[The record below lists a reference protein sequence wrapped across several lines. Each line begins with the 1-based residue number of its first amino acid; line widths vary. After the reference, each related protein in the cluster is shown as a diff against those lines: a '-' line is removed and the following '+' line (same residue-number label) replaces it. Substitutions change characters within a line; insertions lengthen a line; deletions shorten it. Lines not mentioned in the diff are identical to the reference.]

1 MKEIIRKAIEN
12 VDPKKTIRCALA
24 EDVKEKKLK
33 NAVKSYAKGVEMKDI
48 VAIKD
53 ISLGGSGKDGFLF
66 TATHFYSGKTY
77 GNLEV
82 PLKSLVK
89 AIKKA
94 KKDSY
99 AVLSYEDGTSEEVF
113 LNIMTEYVCNLLN
126 EIVRLTKEVEV
137 KEKPVVKT
145 VPVSKPTPM
154 PIPEP
159 APKPTPT
166 PIPEPTPKPVE
177 KPQAKKEFQ
186 ISKKPWAYIG
196 IMGLYDK
203 SLLLSAIS
211 RLAEEEGK
219 GKFLRPEQIDF
230 GKRGTMNTYAD
241 PRSTET
247 CYYYHY
253 ESDKYNYVFIDTPDN
268 RAGCRKQ
275 WYAGIGQMDA
285 VAASV
290 INPRSNEE
298 TPWFDAAPPWYV
310 DTDDESCW
318 KGNYYIERVTNTES
332 EKIVLAAAK
341 GAEVASIFTR
351 KGLGDDESCHE
362 DECFTLEGIEGFD
375 DNKGGYKDDFFAS
388 EYYRFFHNFSSYFSD
403 WKRRSV
409 RGEIERYV
417 ENGDKTVKE
426 SVKAFIK
433 ELDDTI
439 KLPERDKKAPFKM
452 SVTEHFMIPGK
463 GIVAYGKIKSGS
475 LHVGDELEI
484 CGLADKNVRTR
495 AKEIEVFHEKRQE
508 AEAGEYVGVLL
519 ENIEA
524 KQVKLGQVIAASGT
538 VRTCRKFNAR
548 IAIYTTNS
556 IKRWITAYFT
566 GFHPVLYI
574 GDAMVRGKVEFEKE
588 FRDAQEIFDF
598 NLIDTIVLDKPY
610 PVTEGERIAIFDGR
624 DWVGDAVVTKIIQ

>member
-1 MKEIIRKAIEN
+1 MKEIIRKAIAN

-33 NAVKSYAKGVEMKDI
+33 NVVKSYAKGVEMKDI

-82 PLKSLVK
+82 PLKGLVK

-99 AVLSYEDGTSEEVF
+99 AILLYEDGTSKEVF

-126 EIVRLTKEVEV
+126 EIVRLTKEAEV
-137 KEKPVVKT
+137 KEESKAEPVPEIPEVKPVVKP
-145 VPVSKPTPM
+145 VPVSKPTP
-154 PIPEP
+154 
-159 APKPTPT
+159 T
-166 PIPEPTPKPVE
+166 PIPQPTPKPVE
-177 KPQAKKEFQ
+177 KPQAKKESQ

-290 INPRSNEE
+290 IDPRSNEE

-332 EKIVLAAAK
+332 EKIVLAATK

-351 KGLGDDESCHE
+351 KGLGADVDCNEDD
-362 DECFTLEGIEGFD
+362 L
-375 DNKGGYKDDFFAS
+375 FAP
-388 EYYRFFHNFSSYFSD
+388 EYYRFFHNFSGYFSD
-403 WKRRSV
+403 RKRKSV

-417 ENGDKTVKE
+417 ENGDKTVKK

-452 SVTEHFMIPGK
+452 SVTEHYMVPGK
-463 GIVAYGKIKSGS
+463 GVVVCGKIERGS

-484 CGLADKNVRTR
+484 CGLADKNIRTR
-495 AKEIEVFHEKRQE
+495 AKEIEIFHEKRQA
-508 AEAGEYVGVLL
+508 AEAGQYVGVLL

-548 IAIYTTNS
+548 IGIYTTNS
-556 IKRWITAYFT
+556 INRGITAYFT

-574 GDAMVRGKVEFEKE
+574 GDAMVRGRVEFEKDY
-588 FRDAQEIFDF
+588 RDAKEIFDF